1 MLERSLHIT
10 GSKTPKSGC
19 ADPNIGVRLGMTE
32 LYDSAKSHIYI
43 YIYRYIFIYRA
54 SLLHHIIISIADVEL
69 KDAYS

>member
-19 ADPNIGVRLGMTE
+19 ADPNIEVRLGMTE
-32 LYDSAKSHIYI
+32 LYDSAKSHTVYLF
-43 YIYRYIFIYRA
+43 YCA
-54 SLLHHIIISIADVEL
+54 SLLNQIISIADVEL